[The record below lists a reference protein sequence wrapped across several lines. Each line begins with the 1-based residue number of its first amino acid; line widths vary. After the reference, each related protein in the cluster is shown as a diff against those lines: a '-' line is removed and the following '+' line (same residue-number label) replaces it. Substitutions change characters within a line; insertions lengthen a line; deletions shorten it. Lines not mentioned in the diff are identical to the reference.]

1 MKALK
6 NTLVNIE
13 ANKREYQQEQFNRCI
28 NKINLWSKK
37 TKCVVGID
45 SLNKGIV
52 IERGFFNVIITSV
65 KLVINR
71 LKGGLK

>member
-13 ANKREYQQEQFNRCI
+13 ANKREEQQKEFNRCI
-28 NKINLWSKK
+28 NKINLWTKK
-37 TKCVVGID
+37 TKCVVTID

-52 IERGFFNVIITSV
+52 IQEGFFNKVITGV
-65 KLVINR
+65 KIIINK
-71 LKGGLK
+71 LIK